1 MGAMSEPDP
10 ERLRELGSKLD
21 AVQKREVKR
30 REPPN
35 NAAGIILRL
44 ATELVAA
51 PIIGAA
57 IGLGLDWLFSTRPL
71 LTIVMFLLGAVAGI
85 RNVMRTARELN
96 ARDQKRVTDQRE

>member
-1 MGAMSEPDP
+1 MSEPDP
-10 ERLRELGSKLD
+10 ERLRDLGAKLD
-21 AVQKREVKR
+21 AVQQREVARKV
-30 REPPN
+30 PPN

-85 RNVMRTARELN
+85 RNVMRTARDMN
-96 ARDQKRVTDQRE
+96 AREQNRANDGRE